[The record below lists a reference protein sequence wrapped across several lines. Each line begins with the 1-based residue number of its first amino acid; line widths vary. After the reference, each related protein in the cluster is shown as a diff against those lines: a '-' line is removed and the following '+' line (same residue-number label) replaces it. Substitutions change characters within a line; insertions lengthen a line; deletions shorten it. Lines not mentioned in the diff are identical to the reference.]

1 MNTIFLRDFTKV
13 IEKHPESWNKPCIL
27 PRDSDCGSF
36 LNADS
41 IYRIDTSLK
50 VIEWKANDKLCWT
63 HFDEIYITKPTT
75 ILGKVYI
82 ENVKELGES

>member
-50 VIEWKANDKLCWT
+50 VIEWKANDKLRWT